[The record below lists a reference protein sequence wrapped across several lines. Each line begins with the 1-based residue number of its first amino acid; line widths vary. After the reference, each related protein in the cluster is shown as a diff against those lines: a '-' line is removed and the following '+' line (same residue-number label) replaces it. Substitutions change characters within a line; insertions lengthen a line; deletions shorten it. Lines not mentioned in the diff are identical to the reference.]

1 MAIQPFFALSTDK
14 YFVRRI
20 HRAGVTQT
28 YAYSPK
34 PERCATIVVPDASID
49 IRFDY
54 SEDGVQALVLGPV
67 SHHSELQTQP
77 GHFYSG
83 IRFDPGVLPPFI
95 EGRFSD
101 FIAKE
106 IPLGDCLADRELK
119 QALKCAQHSDLQ
131 TALLVRSMAQFDL
144 SEREKGREMMLKE
157 MVQLIVQSDGCV
169 RIDELAR
176 QLKYSPRYV
185 DKVFHQALGVSP
197 KQFCQAIRFQR
208 TLFELTHG
216 QTDIKMVDLAQACGY
231 YDQAQMTRYFK
242 AATTLTPKK
251 YRNQIVKSQYE
262 KKFVNY

>member
-20 HRAGVTQT
+20 HRAGITQA
-28 YAYSPK
+28 YAYSPNPK
-34 PERCATIVVPDASID
+34 KCGTIGVPDASID

-54 SEDGVQALVLGPV
+54 CGDEIQALVLGPV
-67 SHHSELQTQP
+67 PHHAEVQAQP

-83 IRFDPGVLPPFI
+83 VRFDPGILPPFI

-101 FIAKE
+101 FIEKE
-106 IPLGDCLADRELK
+106 IPLEDCLADPKLQRELK
-119 QALKCAQHSDLQ
+119 NARHSDLQ
-131 TALLVRSMAQFDL
+131 TALLVRSMTHSNL
-144 SEREKGREMMLKE
+144 TERENRRQTLLRD
-157 MVQLIVQSDGCV
+157 MVQLITRSKGCV
-169 RIDELAR
+169 RIDDLAR

-185 DKVFHQALGVSP
+185 DKVFHQALGLSP
-197 KQFCQAIRFQR
+197 KQFCQAIRFQH

-216 QTDIKMVDLAQACGY
+216 REDVKMVDLAQACGY

>member
-20 HRAGVTQT
+20 HRSGVTQT
-28 YAYSPK
+28 YAYAPE
-34 PERCATIVVPDASID
+34 PERCKIIGVPDASID
-49 IRFDY
+49 IRFDC
-54 SEDGVQALVLGPV
+54 SGEDVQAFVLGPV
-67 SHHSELQTQP
+67 SRHAIVQSRP
-77 GHFYSG
+77 GHFYCG
-83 IRFDPGVLPPFI
+83 IRFDPGILPPFI

-101 FIAKE
+101 FLEKS
-106 IPLGDCLADRELK
+106 IPLGDCIADRKLK
-119 QALKCAQHSDLQ
+119 QQLVQARHSDQ
-131 TALLVRSMAQFDL
+131 RTDLLVRSMMHFSLD
-144 SEREKGREMMLKE
+144 EKENQRKAMLREMTA
-157 MVQLIVQSDGCV
+157 LIIRSKGCV
-169 RIDELAR
+169 RIEDLAR
-176 QLKYSPRYV
+176 QFNYSPRYV
-185 DKVFHQALGVSP
+185 DKVFHQALGISP

-216 QTDIKMVDLAQACGY
+216 QENVKMVDLAQACGY